1 MTPAPGYAENVETR
15 SGRPRLG
22 TVQHSAAQS
31 RILAAALDLIAEHG
45 VSGTSLQMIADSI
58 GVTKAAVYHQFKT
71 KDEIVVAVTEL
82 ELSQLEDALAAAQ
95 AETDPVSAR
104 KVLLTQVIDMAVR
117 RRRWIRTLQ
126 NDPIIVR
133 LLGEHAPF
141 REFISELYGILQD
154 EPDDTI
160 ARVTAALFSG
170 AIAGA
175 VVNPLVDDIDDDTLR
190 VVLTALVTRILNLPD

>member
-1 MTPAPGYAENVETR
+1 METR

>member
-1 MTPAPGYAENVETR
+1 MPGYAEHVETR

-22 TVQHSAAQS
+22 AVQHSAAQS
-31 RILAAALDLIAEHG
+31 RILAAALNLIAEHG

-82 ELSQLEDALAAAQ
+82 ELSQLEDALATAQ

-154 EPDDTI
+154 EPDGTI
-160 ARVTAALFSG
+160 ARVTAALFAG